1 MMQSTAVLGLET
13 TLMVSPQSAELRCY
27 VQILQGEANPGV
39 SSVLMYQFQQHPVG
53 KIQFRTR

>member
-1 MMQSTAVLGLET
+1 MTQCTTVLGLET

-27 VQILQGEANPGV
+27 VHKLQGGASPGV
-39 SSVLMYQFQQHPVG
+39 SSLLIYQFQQHPVG